1 MTKKTVQITSVTLAQ
16 SAADTQS
23 PSLQDMRIFLIV
35 AQESS
40 FSAAARLLGLSPA
53 SISRH
58 MKALED
64 GLQVRL
70 LNRTTRTLT
79 LTEAGQ
85 LFSTKVE
92 AILGDVSQMCEQLR
106 DTNAK
111 PQGLLRV
118 NSRVLVGHE
127 HICQLLPGFNSR
139 YPDIRVDLSLSN
151 ETIDLVGNYI
161 DLDIRIGQLPDSSL
175 IAKKLIRSERWLCAT
190 PDYLAAHG
198 DVPRSPADLTQFQC
212 LTYRPG
218 LEPVVWR
225 FRKPGGQLEEISI
238 DGFLQTNSG
247 TALKICTLGG
257 LGISLMPD
265 WSVAREIQQGQLV
278 RLLPDYEISFTTFEN
293 GIFAVYPAGRHFSM
307 RSRVF
312 IDYLTEY
319 FRRLRHELKID
330 Q

>member
-1 MTKKTVQITSVTLAQ
+1 MMKRTVQLAGVTLAPGPTDAQ
-16 SAADTQS
+16 VPTF
-23 PSLQDMRIFLIV
+23 QDMRIFLIV
-35 AQESS
+35 AQEGS

-53 SISRH
+53 SVSRH
-58 MKALED
+58 MNALED
-64 GLQVRL
+64 RLQVRL
-70 LNRTTRTLT
+70 LNRSTRTLT

-85 LFSTKVE
+85 LFSGKVE
-92 AILGDVSQMCEQLR
+92 AILGDIGQLCEQLR
-106 DTNAK
+106 DANAK

-127 HICQLLPGFNSR
+127 HICQLLPDFNQR

-161 DLDIRIGQLPDSSL
+161 DVDIRIGQLPDSSL

-190 PDYLAAHG
+190 PGYLAAQG
-198 DVPRSPADLTQFQC
+198 DSPRSPADLTRFRC

-218 LEPVVWR
+218 LEPVIWR
-225 FRKPGGQLEEISI
+225 FRTPGGQLQEISI

-247 TALKICTLGG
+247 TALKISTMGG

-265 WSVAREIQQGQLV
+265 WSVAREIQRGELV
-278 RLLPDYEISFTTFEN
+278 RLLPGYEISFTTFEN
-293 GIFAVYPAGRHFSM
+293 GIHAVYPAGRHLSM

-312 IDYLTEY
+312 IDYLTDY
-319 FRRLRHELKID
+319 FRRLRHELRLD
-330 Q
+330 P

>member
-1 MTKKTVQITSVTLAQ
+1 MMKRTVQMASVTLAQ
-16 SAADTQS
+16 GAADAHS
-23 PSLQDMRIFLIV
+23 PTFHDMRIFLIV
-35 AQESS
+35 AQEGS

-53 SISRH
+53 SVSRH
-58 MKALED
+58 MNALED
-64 GLQVRL
+64 RLQVRL
-70 LNRTTRTLT
+70 LNRSTRTLT

-92 AILGDVSQMCEQLR
+92 SILGDIGQLCEQLR
-106 DTNAK
+106 DANAK
-111 PQGLLRV
+111 PQGVLRV

-127 HICQLLPGFNSR
+127 HICQLLPDFNQK

-161 DLDIRIGQLPDSSL
+161 DVDIRIGQLPDSSL

-190 PDYLAAHG
+190 PQYLAEQG
-198 DVPRSPADLTQFQC
+198 NLPQNPADLTRFRC

-218 LEPVVWR
+218 LEPVIWR
-225 FRKPGGQLEEISI
+225 FRTLNGQVEEISI

-247 TALKICTLGG
+247 TGLKISTLGG

-265 WSVAREIQQGQLV
+265 WSVAREIQTGQLV
-278 RLLPDYEISFTTFEN
+278 RLLPDHEISFTSFEN
-293 GIFAVYPAGRHFSM
+293 GIHAVYPAGRHLSM

-312 IDYLTEY
+312 IDYLTDY
-319 FRRLRHELKID
+319 FRGLRHELKID